1 MRALVADAGTARL
14 QTRPI
19 PTPAPDEVVVATTA
33 ASLCSADVVAAAGGG
48 GEGCILGHEAVG
60 VIHRLGAA
68 VEGFSVGQRVAVSSG
83 TACGRCTNCQRGFDG
98 HCGDTTWGAY
108 SSGVTRD
115 GSLAEYFTVPQP
127 QRNLAIIPANV
138 DDAAALCVTD
148 TLASGTAGPE
158 AAKIPMGGTVVVFG
172 QGHIGLGATAGAR
185 VLGAAMVIVVKAR
198 PGGEEVASAMGA
210 DVCLNLDEHDVVA
223 EIMRHTGGV
232 GADCAVEASGVIA
245 SFPRAVEATRTGGV
259 IAVLSSYSGPP
270 DTVLPIPLAH
280 WGWGIGDKTVLS
292 TFAPTGNERLGRLL
306 RLVAA
311 GRIPTAPLLTHHYTF
326 DHAEHAFADVADRT
340 AGLIK
345 PVITFHAPTTAS
357 PGDTTHGP

>member
-1 MRALVADAGTARL
+1 MVTPSGTMRALVADAGTARL

-33 ASLCSADVVAAAGGG
+33 ASLCSADVLAAGGG
-48 GEGCILGHEAVG
+48 AGRVLGHEAVG
-60 VIHRLGAA
+60 VIHRLGAL

-127 QRNLAIIPANV
+127 QRNLAVIPEDL
-138 DDAAALCVTD
+138 DDAAALCATD

-158 AAKIPMGGTVVVFG
+158 TAKIPMGGTVAVFG

-185 VLGAAMVIVVKAR
+185 LLGAAMVIAVKAGS
-198 PGGEEVASAMGA
+198 GGEQVAAAMGA
-210 DVCLNLDEHDVVA
+210 DVCLNLDEHDVIA
-223 EIMRHTGGV
+223 EINERTGGF
-232 GADCAVEASGVIA
+232 GADCAIEASGNIA

-270 DTVLPIPLAH
+270 ETVLPIPLAH

-306 RLVAA
+306 RLLAA
-311 GRIPTAPLLTHHYTF
+311 GRIPTTPLLTHRYTF
-326 DHAEHAFADVADRT
+326 DQAERAFADVVDRT
-340 AGLIK
+340 PGLIK
-345 PVITFHAPTTAS
+345 PLITF
-357 PGDTTHGP
+357 